1 MGYQKDGL
9 QSEIFGGFCFLR
21 FLVVLLLLFQGGCLW
36 VFFFFLAM
44 WHLDPLPVFGSS
56 PLLGVWLN
64 GQSHFT
70 LPTLKHYILDFSDSV
85 TAKSSRPPK
94 FSKQTRLA
102 PNIDLE
108 VSDTS

>member
-1 MGYQKDGL
+1 MGIL
-9 QSEIFGGFCFLR
+9 FFEIFGCFAI
-21 FLVVLLLLFQGGCLW
+21 VVSGGLFVG
-36 VFFFFLAM
+36 FFFFLAM
-44 WHLDPLPVFGSS
+44 WHLDPFPVFGNS

-70 LPTLKHYILDFSDSV
+70 LLTLKHYILDFSDSV

>member
-1 MGYQKDGL
+1 MG
-9 QSEIFGGFCFLR
+9 FF
-21 FLVVLLLLFQGGCLW
+21 
-36 VFFFFLAM
+36 FFFFLAM